1 MYFIPDEMNL
11 LCTMRLE
18 EGTVTILSSI
28 PEEKINQT
36 GLSLKL
42 ECYDG
47 KIIVTPYM
55 AKTIWSYDIQ
65 SGRWQ
70 KIGIRNEEQECKFV
84 SSVIYKDKLYL
95 IPALYKYIVR
105 VNLKTYS
112 VAYLEHIYA
121 EYAALSSEEA
131 CRFACNYARCRDVLY
146 IAEQQTNLMLRFDLA
161 TEKYTWL
168 QIGNPGQIWLAS
180 AWDGTYFYFV
190 PLTQGRLLRWDGQ
203 DEYVEYD
210 LPGDCRYDRY
220 GPVNVNIIDGTL
232 VLQGYNCDAVLY
244 DLEDMSCRTEQVR
257 YNYAYK
263 IREDFY
269 TGYDMATDRFVI
281 QDGAKRLEYTC
292 VFDERDLQKYCS
304 RQEAQG
310 K

>member
-210 LPGDCRYDRY
+210 FPDDCIYDRY
-220 GPVNVNIIDGTL
+220 GPVNANIINENLCYRGITAIRSYMIWRICL
-232 VLQGYNCDAVLY
+232 AIRNRRVMITPIKSGRILY
-244 DLEDMSCRTEQVR
+244 R
-257 YNYAYK
+257 
-263 IREDFY
+263 I
-269 TGYDMATDRFVI
+269 
-281 QDGAKRLEYTC
+281 
-292 VFDERDLQKYCS
+292 
-304 RQEAQG
+304 
-310 K
+310 